1 MFQAKNDS
9 GAVDP
14 GGRLPST
21 PRVHP
26 LRWLRRWGALT
37 WAGWLLSIGLL
48 WWLHSARVLHPPSL
62 LFIFLVALT
71 FLSAL
76 AALGIGLWRLLRGP
90 KRLGAAAWLLVAI
103 LPVLGWAALARYA
116 YRNGREGEV
125 PRDPAMILMMRAGH
139 SLMEAQAT
147 YLYAHRLESQRLV
160 MLYPDG
166 LTDPEGDLRAM
177 DRHVADMEVRTGLP
191 LRAKI
196 YWARGSLLGQRGLCC
211 FGIALGSDESPA
223 SELDRHE
230 LAHALLNQHYTTATE
245 PPTLLSEGWANSQ
258 QSQARDDTD
267 LAFGAW
273 SLRKHLADLAK
284 SPESEWKRGLARY
297 ADEEGMVRLLRNLHG
312 PGTKGGSYLRELTD
326 SYWYHRDKGA
336 IYEIGGAFV
345 NFLLRKY
352 DRERFVKFYFA
363 CRPGTFEAECQ
374 NVFGIS
380 PDELE
385 KEFWED
391 AERLVSI
398 PIRR

>member
-9 GAVDP
+9 GAVDA
-14 GGRLPST
+14 GGRPPSG
-21 PRVHP
+21 PRVP
-26 LRWLRRWGALT
+26 RLRWLRRWGALT

-48 WWLHSARVLHPPSL
+48 WWQHWARVLHPPSL

-71 FLSAL
+71 FGSAL

-90 KRLGAAAWLLVAI
+90 KRLGALTWLLVAL

-116 YRNGREGEV
+116 YRNGREAEV
-125 PRDPAMILMMRAGH
+125 PRDPAMVLMMRAGH

-160 MLYPDG
+160 MFYPDG
-166 LTDPEGDLRAM
+166 LTDPEGDLQAM
-177 DRHVADMEVRTGLP
+177 DRHVADMEDRTGLP

-196 YWARGSLLGQRGLCC
+196 YWARGPLLGQRGLCC
-211 FGIALGSDESPA
+211 FGIALGTDESPA
-223 SELDRHE
+223 NELDRHE
-230 LAHALLNQHYTTATE
+230 LAHALLNQHYTTDTE
-245 PPTLLSEGWANSQ
+245 PPTLLSEGWAVAE
-258 QSQARDDTD
+258 SQALDFTD
-267 LAFGAW
+267 MTTGAW
-273 SLRKHLADLAK
+273 SLREQLADLAK
-284 SPESEWKRGLARY
+284 APETEWKRGLAGFT
-297 ADEEGMVRLLRNLHG
+297 DEEGMVRLLRNLHE
-312 PGTKGGSYLRELTD
+312 PGREGGSYLRQLTD

-336 IYEIGGAFV
+336 VYQIGGAFV

-352 DRERFVKFYFA
+352 GGKRFVTFYFA

-374 NVFGIS
+374 NVFSITL
-380 PDELE
+380 DDLE

-391 AERLVSI
+391 AKRLVSS